1 MDTEEELL
9 QLDSALA
16 RKSSS
21 IKKAAYG
28 EFWKVGR
35 LLAVLGLTLLALV
48 GSAFSRSTPAAFAD
62 ENPTLTFLSLPSF
75 LTINSATNV
84 TFSLSGISSKAGLEA
99 FFLVYP
105 KISSRSIFQNISHG
119 GGLGYPLLI
128 AQPVPLQ
135 QLSNGGNSFTVPID
149 IAATSNSLGIPV
161 LPNCENGCAGI
172 YPIAIRIV
180 QASNS
185 QVVVQR
191 SAPLAILPTGAINY
205 PLDVAPII
213 SLSPRANSATFK
225 GLVTVLNDYNNL
237 SLSAAIDGK
246 ALSNLPST
254 SASKLALQAVSNWSA
269 SPNHQLLTTSYLPI
283 QPACL
288 EGLTG
293 PGSLQQQI
301 ALSPP
306 PGKVVNQ
313 GIQNPT
319 FFVDNQPTASD
330 LKDLAGL
337 GYNNVILPNTAY
349 PNGLPLTLTSPVS
362 NVVGR
367 STALVA
373 DPGIAADLRIR
384 DSSLASTTAISDLG
398 QVYFDLPNSQATRVV
413 PVVFNVANTTEVNDL
428 SKFLKKLSVAPFL
441 RTQTAS
447 YALTRTPVPNS
458 QVGVVLS
465 KSHLCRLPSSLHKAQ
480 VALEALQSTNPPQS
494 VLGPIRVDLLS
505 SEGTIYTKSERE
517 ALAKLAIASS
527 LGTMDNFTIVKG
539 QAITL
544 TSKNASIPISLL
556 SKLDYPVTLVVS
568 ISSDKLSFSKGSS
581 QQITVAHSSITASF
595 LASTKSLGDFPLL
608 VTVKTPSGFVL
619 QSATL
624 DVRSDSFSLVGIAL
638 TFGSLLILIIWWI
651 RSPKKRLGK
660 ANQSE
665 FIGEPNTMASND
677 DQEASSTVLSDRQL
691 NETE

>member
-1 MDTEEELL
+1 
-9 QLDSALA
+9 
-16 RKSSS
+16 
-21 IKKAAYG
+21 
-28 EFWKVGR
+28 
-35 LLAVLGLTLLALV
+35 
-48 GSAFSRSTPAAFAD
+48 
-62 ENPTLTFLSLPSF
+62 LSLPSF
-75 LTINSATNV
+75 LSISSTTNV
-84 TFSLSGISSKAGLEA
+84 TFSLSGVSGNAGLEA

-105 KISSRSIFQNISHG
+105 KIPSRSTFQNISRG

-128 AQPVPLQ
+128 GQPVPLQ

-149 IAATSNSLGIPV
+149 IAATSNSLGVPV
-161 LPNCENGCAGI
+161 LPNCESGCAGI

-180 QASNS
+180 KVRNS

-191 SAPLAILPTGAINY
+191 SVPLAILPTGAINY

-213 SLSPRANSATFK
+213 SLSPRANSATFR
-225 GLVTVLNDYNNL
+225 GLASVLSDYYNL

-246 ALSNLPST
+246 ALSNLPET

-283 QPACL
+283 LPACL
-288 EGLTG
+288 KGLTG

-306 PGKVVNQ
+306 PGKVANQ
-313 GIQNPT
+313 GIQNRV
-319 FFVDNQPTASD
+319 FFVDNQPTAAD
-330 LKDLAGL
+330 LRVLAGL

-349 PNGLPLTLTSPVS
+349 PNGLPLTLTSPVGG
-362 NVVGR
+362 VAGA

-373 DPGIAADLRIR
+373 DPGISADLRIQ

-413 PVVFNVANTTEVNDL
+413 PLVFNVANTTEVNDL
-428 SKFLKKLSVAPFL
+428 SKFLKKLSLAPFL

-447 YALTRTPVPNS
+447 YALTRTPVPNGH
-458 QVGVVLS
+458 VGVVLS
-465 KSHLCRLPSSLHKAQ
+465 KSHLCDLPSSLHKAQ
-480 VALEALQSTNPPQS
+480 VALAALQSTNPPQS

-505 SEGTIYTKSERE
+505 SEGTIYTKSQRE
-517 ALAKLAIASS
+517 ALAKLTIARS

-544 TSKNASIPISLL
+544 TSKNSSIPISLL

-608 VTVKTPSGFVL
+608 ITVKTPSGFVL

-638 TFGSLLILIIWWI
+638 TLGSLLILIIWWI

-665 FIGEPNTMASND
+665 LIGEPETLISSD
-677 DQEASSTVLSDRQL
+677 DQEASPPVPTDRPFD
-691 NETE
+691 ETE